1 VTADSE
7 SWRPTATLR
16 MLELRA
22 EALAR
27 TREFF
32 SALGVLEVDTPVVVN
47 APVTDVH
54 IHSAEV
60 RFPSEGV
67 ASDEPTTSGA
77 TNGLT
82 VRASSPYYLHTSPEF
97 AMKRLLASGSGD
109 IYQICHVVRGL
120 ERGRQHNAE
129 FTLVEWYRLGFSLE
143 QLMDETEALARHVLG
158 SAGASMRSE
167 RVSYSDAFRAS
178 LGLDPLTAPIE
189 ALRAAASEAGL
200 VTSTGAPPQGTEKE
214 DAGTPALADA
224 RADSAQPTAELAQSD
239 AARHAAG
246 QVERVAVQRA
256 AEQAERDE
264 LLEFLMST
272 KVGPTLGRGALTC
285 VHRYPASQAALARLD
300 DRDPRCALRFELYC
314 EGMELA
320 NGFHELASAA
330 EQRARFEH
338 DLAERRRRG
347 LPADRMD
354 EFLLGALAAGLP
366 DCAGVALGFDRL
378 LMLASGARHIDEVL
392 PFPIE
397 RA

>member
-1 VTADSE
+1 MTANSE
-7 SWRPTATLR
+7 SWRPTASLR

-22 EALAR
+22 EALAA
-27 TREFF
+27 TRDFF
-32 SALGVLEVDTPVVVN
+32 AAHGVLEVDTPVVVN

-60 RFPSEGV
+60 RFPSPDGTLPDGAGPNVELSVTPGST
-67 ASDEPTTSGA
+67 APSSA

-82 VRASSPYYLHTSPEF
+82 VRGSSAYYLHTSPEF

-129 FTLVEWYRLGFSLE
+129 FTLVEWYRLGYSLE

-158 SAGASMRSE
+158 PAAASMRGE
-167 RVSYSDAFRAS
+167 RISYEEAFRTS
-178 LGLDPLTAPIE
+178 LGFDPLTAPLE
-189 ALRAAASEAGL
+189 TLDTAARDAGL
-200 VTSTGAPPQGTEKE
+200 VM
-214 DAGTPALADA
+214 
-224 RADSAQPTAELAQSD
+224 
-239 AARHAAG
+239 
-246 QVERVAVQRA
+246 A
-256 AEQAERDE
+256 AEPGVPEQARRDA
-264 LLEFLMST
+264 LLEFLMSA

-338 DLAERRRRG
+338 DLDERRRRG

-378 LMLASGARHIDEVL
+378 LMLASGASRIDEVL
-392 PFPIE
+392 TFPIE